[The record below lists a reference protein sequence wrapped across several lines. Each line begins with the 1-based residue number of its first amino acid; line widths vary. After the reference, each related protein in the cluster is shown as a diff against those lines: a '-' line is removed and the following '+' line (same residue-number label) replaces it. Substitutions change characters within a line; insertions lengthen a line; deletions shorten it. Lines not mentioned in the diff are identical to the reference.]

1 MKYIR
6 LQRINRSESCYD
18 KECEIVVINIVGKGS
33 NVELVNGR
41 PETVDGRLEKKI
53 RVYAFLDRQSGWF
66 SLAAFYFRRK
76 I

>member
-18 KECEIVVINIVGKGS
+18 KECEIVAINIVGKGS

-41 PETVDGRLEKKI
+41 PETVDGRLEKEIIIDCRIDKI
-53 RVYAFLDRQSGWF
+53 VVEKWF
-66 SLAAFYFRRK
+66 
-76 I
+76 